1 MLQLYL
7 LYYNNRFL
15 VTIINSIGRKKF
27 FTTSYQ
33 KKMKVLAIYLFSLVL
48 FASVGQHLASNIKEN
63 LQDRTNKID
72 NVLSSYSMYLQN
84 N

>member
-1 MLQLYL
+1 M
-7 LYYNNRFL
+7 YYNNSFI
-15 VTIINSIGRKKF
+15 VANINSKEEKF

-33 KKMKVLAIYLFSLVL
+33 KKMKVLTIYLLSLV
-48 FASVGQHLASNIKEN
+48 FFTGVGSHIANNIKEN

-72 NVLSSYSMYLQN
+72 SVLSSYSVYLQN